1 MNTAEYLDHLLLKY
15 SGTFDIYQ
23 PYVIGGKEY
32 PAYGYYFSH
41 VEKYVLVKKANM
53 WSTHSYE
60 HILFIE
66 TESVYDG
73 LLEEASELIKNYFEP
88 VLVRKG
94 EELPEENHMSSHINI
109 VIISEKALTKEHVRF
124 IKRFRFEKG
133 YNFNMRGFS
142 RGNILCVTLDD
153 EKYICNRYAKDK
165 KKLFLQIFEDI
176 RAGRPGFKEICEKTG
191 STPFKQGDMDEGV
204 LIKSRRPGITK

>member
-15 SGTFDIYQ
+15 SGTFDIYE
-23 PYVIGGKEY
+23 PYIIGGKEY

-60 HILFIE
+60 HVLFIE
-66 TESVYDG
+66 TKSVDDG

-109 VIISEKALTKEHVRF
+109 VIISENALTEEHAKL

-142 RGNILCVTLDD
+142 RGNILCVSLED
-153 EKYICNRYAKDK
+153 EKYISNRYAKDK
-165 KKLFLQIFEDI
+165 KKLFKQVFDDI
-176 RAGRPGFKEICEKTG
+176 KAGRPGFREICEKTG
-191 STPFKQGDMDEGV
+191 SEPFKQGDMDEGI
-204 LIKSRRPGITK
+204 LIKSRRPGAAK